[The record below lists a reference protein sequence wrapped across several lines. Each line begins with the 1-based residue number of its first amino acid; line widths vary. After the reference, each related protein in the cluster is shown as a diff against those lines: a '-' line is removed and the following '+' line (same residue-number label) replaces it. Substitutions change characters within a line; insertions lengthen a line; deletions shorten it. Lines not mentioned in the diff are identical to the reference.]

1 MAKSKLRIYIDEN
14 VDIRIAEGLKNRGIE
29 VFSAKEEGMTG
40 ASDLEHFNYA
50 FQIRAVIFTHDR
62 HFLKI
67 ANKLID
73 DGKSH
78 WGVIFVSMNKLN
90 IGECIKR
97 LALYADVLSAEE
109 RIKFFYRQ

>member
-1 MAKSKLRIYIDEN
+1 MGKLRIYIDEN

-29 VFSAKEEGMTG
+29 VFSAKQKGMTG
-40 ASDLEHFNYA
+40 ASDLEHFTYA

-67 ANKLID
+67 AKKLID
-73 DGKSH
+73 DGKNH
-78 WGVIFVSMNKLN
+78 CGVIFVSMNKLS

-97 LALYADVLSAEE
+97 LALYADVLSVEE
-109 RIKFFYRQ
+109 MKNQIEFL